1 MLDQEITEFLIKTA
15 NGVAKAEEKYALAKA
30 ELKVEEA
37 KLFCFA
43 DYEKL
48 LGKAKPTQKEKESA
62 VAMLVADKRKEVIDL
77 KVKRDYCRRIFEI
90 NMLQNKVD

>member
-1 MLDQEITEFLIKTA
+1 MLDQETTEFLIKTA

-37 KLFCFA
+37 KFFCFG
-43 DYEKL
+43 DWESL

-62 VAMLVADKRKEVIDL
+62 VAMLTEDKKKEVLDL

-90 NMLQNKVD
+90 NMLQNSV